1 MTTARATAP
10 DRSDQPDRPR
20 TVRRLATFAAIGVVS
35 TLAYVVLY
43 GSLRSVASAQVA
55 NLVALAV
62 TAVANTTANRRLTFG
77 VHGRDGFLA
86 DQLAGLA
93 AFAIALGIT
102 SGAIGLLAIAAPD
115 APLPVEI
122 VVVVSANVAA
132 TVVRFLVLRGWLDRA
147 GPSHRAHVPQGAP
160 R

>member
-1 MTTARATAP
+1 
-10 DRSDQPDRPR
+10 
-20 TVRRLATFAAIGVVS
+20 
-35 TLAYVVLY
+35 VLY

-55 NLVALAV
+55 NLVALAA
-62 TAVANTTANRRLTFG
+62 TAIANTTANRRLTFG
-77 VHGRDGFLA
+77 VRGRDGFLA

-115 APLPVEI
+115 AQLPVEI
-122 VVVVSANVAA
+122 TVVVTANVAA
-132 TVVRFLVLRGWLDRA
+132 TIVRFLVLRGWLERGD
-147 GPSHRAHVPQGAP
+147 PSHRSRVPEGAP